1 MYKKDNKMI
10 IELEDGKYEV
20 IFEELVDK
28 FYATRYGQPW
38 QDLTGNKLVY
48 AMLERIV
55 ELERLVDNI

>member
-1 MYKKDNKMI
+1 MI